1 MEKKQCFACR
11 AVITSKNHI
20 GLNKKLLGR
29 NAARFYCIDCMAE
42 HYEITTEELL
52 DRIEDFKSQGCGLFE

>member
-1 MEKKQCFACR
+1 MEAKKCYVCEVEIAN
-11 AVITSKNHI
+11 KNLL

-29 NAARFYCIDCMAE
+29 KIKRFYCIDCMAD
-42 HYEITTEELL
+42 YFDVTADELL